1 MRHILIAASPAI
13 FVLLWS
19 TGFVGSK
26 LGAPYIEPFAFLS
39 VRFAIVLPILLAMT
53 LAMRQRWPATLA
65 DWLHCLASGALM
77 HGIYLGGI
85 FWAIDNGMPA
95 GISALVLGLQ
105 PLLTALIAG
114 PVLSEKIDARH
125 WTGLAIGGAG
135 LALVLGP
142 KVGLAA
148 SGITGATIAACL
160 LAVIG
165 MSAGAVY
172 QKRFVSKIDLMPGTT
187 LQYAGAL
194 MITLPMSAFESW
206 EITWSGDLIVAL
218 AWLILVLSIG
228 AILLLMYLISQGSA
242 ARVAALFYLV
252 PVATAVESYFLFD
265 ETLSAIQIGGMGLV
279 IAAQLLIQRGAITLR
294 RRQA

>member
-1 MRHILIAASPAI
+1 M
-13 FVLLWS
+13 LWS
-19 TGFVGSK
+19 TGFIGSK

-39 VRFAIVLPILLAMT
+39 VRFAIVLPVLFAMT
-53 LAMRQRWPATLA
+53 LAMRRTWPATFS
-65 DWLHCLASGALM
+65 DYLHCLVSGALM
-77 HGIYLGGI
+77 HGVYLGGI

-114 PVLSEKIDARH
+114 PVLHEKIDAKH
-125 WTGLAIGGAG
+125 WVGLAAGGAG

-142 KVGLAA
+142 KLGLAA
-148 SGITGATIAACL
+148 SGISAVTIAACIVSVV
-160 LAVIG
+160 A

-172 QKRFVSKIDLMPGTT
+172 QKRFVSKIDLLPGTT

-194 MITLPMSAFESW
+194 LITIPMSTFESW
-206 EITWSGDLIVAL
+206 EITWSGDLIFAL
-218 AWLILVLSIG
+218 AWLIFVLSIG

-265 ETLSAIQIGGMGLV
+265 ETLSAVQIAGMGLV
-279 IAAQLLIQRGAITLR
+279 IAAQILIQRGAITLR